1 MTSQPSADIYTRQS
15 QDRAGQGLAV
25 IRQYEDCARIAH
37 QRGYTIAHH
46 RSDNDISAAGRRKRP
61 GFDAVLADL
70 AEGHAQVVIAWDVTR
85 LSRNARDWLRL
96 SEVAQRVGARLVF
109 VNGPETDMSNPLSRG
124 MADIASIF
132 ARMEIEQKSAR
143 QVRARAQAAQEGRR
157 VGGRRPFG
165 YEADGTTIRPAEAAA
180 IRDAYDAILHG
191 VTLSQIARDWNAAGF
206 TAQAGE
212 WHRDAVR
219 YVLKN
224 PRYIGKRR
232 YQPVDLPK
240 GAEPEV
246 FDAAWPGIV
255 PVETFEAVVALLS
268 NPERKNLRGKIALLT
283 GVAKCGAPVGEGE
296 CGAHVVSGGVNTG
309 KYRAYRCS
317 AVNGHLARRADPVE
331 DLVER
336 RVLNRLSRPDAVA
349 LLADRSRAK
358 ADTAG
363 LSSRRTALQKR
374 LEQVAV
380 EFADGELT
388 GGQLRAITERL
399 RSQIAQIDAE
409 LADAGRVSV
418 LGPLIGAKDIVAVW
432 RGLGTDRQRVVIDAL
447 VEVTLFPPGR
457 GARNFR
463 PETVRIVPREGM
475 E

>member
-15 QDRAGQGLAV
+15 QDRDGQGLAI
-25 IRQYEDCARIAH
+25 IRQYEDCARIAQ
-37 QRGYTIAHH
+37 QRGYSIAHH
-46 RSDNDISAAGRRKRP
+46 RSDNDISAAGRRRRP

-70 AEGHAQVVIAWDVTR
+70 AEGRAQVVIAWDVTR

-96 SEVAQRVGARLVF
+96 SEVAQQAGARLVF

-165 YEADGTTIRPAEAAA
+165 YDDDGTTIRPAEAAA
-180 IRDAYDAILHG
+180 IRDAYDAVLHG

-232 YQPVDLPK
+232 YQPVHLPR
-240 GAEPEV
+240 GVEPEV

-255 PVETFEAVVALLS
+255 PVETFEAVVRLLS
-268 NPERKNLRGKIALLT
+268 NPDRKQVRGKIALLT
-283 GVAKCGAPVGEGE
+283 GVAKCGATVGDGE

-317 AVNGHLARRADPVE
+317 AVSGHIARRADPVE
-331 DLVER
+331 DMVER
-336 RVLNRLSRPDAVA
+336 RVLGRLARPDAAA
-349 LLADRSRAK
+349 LLADRRK
-358 ADTAG
+358 PDTAD
-363 LSSRRTALQKR
+363 LSSRRAALQKR
-374 LEQVAV
+374 LDQVAV
-380 EFADGELT
+380 EFADGDLT
-388 GGQLRAITERL
+388 ASQLRAITERL
-399 RSQIAQIDAE
+399 RSQIAELDAQ

-418 LGPLIGAKDIVAVW
+418 LGPLIGAKDLPAAW
-432 RGLGTDRQRVVIDAL
+432 EALGTDRQRVVIDAL